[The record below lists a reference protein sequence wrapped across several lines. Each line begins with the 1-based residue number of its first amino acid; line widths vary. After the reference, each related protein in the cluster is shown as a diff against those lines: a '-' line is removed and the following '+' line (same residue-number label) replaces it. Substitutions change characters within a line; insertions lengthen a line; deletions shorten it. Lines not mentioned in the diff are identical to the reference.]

1 MGYCHR
7 LCEDSAESQRP
18 AAVPQLCRD
27 RTPTRCDELARSHHR
42 NVACI
47 IKTGSKVRHSLPRGG
62 LNWRNGIRHVS
73 FAPLLGLIPGMDH
86 QASDTP
92 LDFEYLVREHSG
104 RIRQIARRFAANG
117 AVDDLV
123 QDILTRLWR
132 SYTGFRGDSKVESWI
147 YRVALNAAMTH
158 LSEAAKARTLHKA
171 MSAQPAA
178 TAETAGGASPADIL
192 SDFLSR
198 LGDVD
203 ASILMMY
210 MDGLTA
216 DEISGVLGI
225 TGNAINVRINR
236 MKQKFNDTYVE

>member
-1 MGYCHR
+1 M
-7 LCEDSAESQRP
+7 
-18 AAVPQLCRD
+18 D
-27 RTPTRCDELARSHHR
+27 R
-42 NVACI
+42 
-47 IKTGSKVRHSLPRGG
+47 
-62 LNWRNGIRHVS
+62 
-73 FAPLLGLIPGMDH
+73 
-86 QASDTP
+86 QASNTT
-92 LDFEYLVREHSG
+92 LDFECLVREHSG

-132 SYTGFRGDSKVESWI
+132 SYASFRGDSKVESWI

-158 LSEAAKARTLHKA
+158 LSETTKARTLRTA
-171 MSAQPAA
+171 MSTQLAA
-178 TAETAGGASPADIL
+178 TVETPGSAGPADIL

-216 DEISGVLGI
+216 EEISGVLGI
-225 TGNAINVRINR
+225 SSNAINVRINR
-236 MKQKFNDTYVE
+236 MKQKFNDAYVE

>member
-1 MGYCHR
+1 M
-7 LCEDSAESQRP
+7 
-18 AAVPQLCRD
+18 D
-27 RTPTRCDELARSHHR
+27 R
-42 NVACI
+42 
-47 IKTGSKVRHSLPRGG
+47 
-62 LNWRNGIRHVS
+62 
-73 FAPLLGLIPGMDH
+73 

-92 LDFEYLVREHSG
+92 LDFEYLLREHSG

-132 SYTGFRGDSKVESWI
+132 SYATFRGDSKVESWI

-158 LSEAAKARTLHKA
+158 LSETVKARSLHA
-171 MSAQPAA
+171 ALSAQPAA
-178 TAETAGGASPADIL
+178 TAETAAGPGPADIL

-216 DEISGVLGI
+216 DEMSGVLGI
-225 TGNAINVRINR
+225 SANAVNVRINR
-236 MKQKFNDTYVE
+236 MKQKFSDTYVE

>member
-1 MGYCHR
+1 M
-7 LCEDSAESQRP
+7 
-18 AAVPQLCRD
+18 D
-27 RTPTRCDELARSHHR
+27 R
-42 NVACI
+42 
-47 IKTGSKVRHSLPRGG
+47 
-62 LNWRNGIRHVS
+62 
-73 FAPLLGLIPGMDH
+73 

-92 LDFEYLVREHSG
+92 LDFEDLIREHRG

-117 AVDDLV
+117 AVDDLF

-132 SYTGFRGDSKVESWI
+132 SYAGFRGDSKVESWI

-158 LSEAAKARTLHKA
+158 LSEAVKARTLHA
-171 MSAQPAA
+171 AISARPAA
-178 TAETAGGASPADIL
+178 TVEPPGGASPADIL

-216 DEISGVLGI
+216 DEMSGVLGI
-225 TGNAINVRINR
+225 SANAINVRINR
-236 MKQKFNDTYVE
+236 MKHEFNDAYVE

>member
-1 MGYCHR
+1 
-7 LCEDSAESQRP
+7 
-18 AAVPQLCRD
+18 
-27 RTPTRCDELARSHHR
+27 
-42 NVACI
+42 
-47 IKTGSKVRHSLPRGG
+47 
-62 LNWRNGIRHVS
+62 
-73 FAPLLGLIPGMDH
+73 MDH

-92 LDFEYLVREHSG
+92 LDFEYLVREHGG

-132 SYTGFRGDSKVESWI
+132 SYAGFRGDSKVESWI

-158 LSEAAKARTLHKA
+158 LSEAAKARTLHAA

-178 TAETAGGASPADIL
+178 TAETAGGVSPTDIL

-236 MKQKFNDTYVE
+236 MKQKFNDAYVE

>member
-1 MGYCHR
+1 MNR
-7 LCEDSAESQRP
+7 Q
-18 AAVPQLCRD
+18 
-27 RTPTRCDELARSHHR
+27 T
-42 NVACI
+42 
-47 IKTGSKVRHSLPRGG
+47 
-62 LNWRNGIRHVS
+62 
-73 FAPLLGLIPGMDH
+73 
-86 QASDTP
+86 SDVP
-92 LDFEYLVREHSG
+92 LDFEQLVRDHGG
-104 RIRQIARRFAANG
+104 RIRRIARRFAENG

-132 SYTGFRGDSKVESWI
+132 SFAGFRGDSKVESWI

-158 LSEAAKARTLHKA
+158 VTETVKVRDLHAAV
-171 MSAQPAA
+171 SAQSAA
-178 TAETAGGASPADIL
+178 TEGVPGGASAANIL

-216 DEISGVLGI
+216 EEMSGVLGI

-236 MKQKFNDTYVE
+236 MRQKFTDAYVE

>member
-1 MGYCHR
+1 MG
-7 LCEDSAESQRP
+7 
-18 AAVPQLCRD
+18 
-27 RTPTRCDELARSHHR
+27 
-42 NVACI
+42 
-47 IKTGSKVRHSLPRGG
+47 
-62 LNWRNGIRHVS
+62 
-73 FAPLLGLIPGMDH
+73 H
-86 QASDTP
+86 QASNAP
-92 LDFEYLVREHSG
+92 LDFEDLVREHGG

-132 SYTGFRGDSKVESWI
+132 SYAGFRGDSKVESWI

-158 LSEAAKARTLHKA
+158 LSERAKARTLHEA

-178 TAETAGGASPADIL
+178 TAETAAGVSPVDIL

-236 MKQKFNDTYVE
+236 MKQKFNDAYVE